1 MTEDIKTAIEA
12 TVRERLS
19 DAKVQN
25 VTVTEGEDNEGDR
38 IYRVLVV
45 YDERS
50 GKLDAHR
57 MSGLARHIR
66 ARLDESQVF
75 VHPIFRFVSQSDA
88 KKLKSEAA

>member
-12 TVRERLS
+12 TVRERLTE
-19 DAKVQN
+19 AKVQN
-25 VTVTEGEDNEGDR
+25 VTVTEDKDNEGDR

-45 YDERS
+45 YDARN

-66 ARLDESQVF
+66 ARLEASELSAY
-75 VHPIFRFVSQSDA
+75 PIFRFVSQSDA